1 VYELK
6 NVSRVYPK
14 GRGKV
19 TALKGVNLV
28 IQDGEF
34 LTVQGPTGHG
44 KTTLLLLLGAL
55 EKPTSGSVVFDGQDL
70 GALPESRLVDVRAR
84 NFGFVFQNYNLMP
97 TLTAAENVEAA
108 LVPLRISTAER
119 RSRSLAAL
127 DDVGLADRAGHF
139 PSELS
144 GGEQQRVAIAR
155 ALVKEPKVILAD
167 EPTGNLDEVTRAE
180 IVALMVKLWREH
192 GMSMVVV
199 THDTQVARQAPR
211 TALIN
216 KGALTLR
223 NNVRKAVQTQ
233 PSPGAASE
241 VGEG

>member
-1 VYELK
+1 MYELK
-6 NVSRVYPK
+6 KLSRVYPK

-19 TALKGVNLV
+19 TALKGVDLV

-44 KTTLLLLLGAL
+44 KTTLLLLLGGL
-55 EKPTSGSVVFDGQDL
+55 EKPTSGSVVFDGRNL
-70 GALPESRLVDVRAR
+70 GALPESQLVDVRAR

-108 LVPLRISTAER
+108 LVPLRISTPER
-119 RSRSLAAL
+119 RARSLAAL

-180 IVALMVKLWREH
+180 IVALMVKLWHER
-192 GMSMVVV
+192 GMTMVVV

-223 NNVRKAVQTQ
+223 DNLKKVARNRSVPDHATDV
-233 PSPGAASE
+233 E
-241 VGEG
+241 EE

>member
-1 VYELK
+1 
-6 NVSRVYPK
+6 
-14 GRGKV
+14 
-19 TALKGVNLV
+19 
-28 IQDGEF
+28 
-34 LTVQGPTGHG
+34 
-44 KTTLLLLLGAL
+44 
-55 EKPTSGSVVFDGQDL
+55 
-70 GALPESRLVDVRAR
+70 LVDVRAR

-233 PSPGAASE
+233 PIPDAASE

>member
-1 VYELK
+1 MYELK
-6 NVSRVYPK
+6 KLSRVYPK

-19 TALKGVNLV
+19 TALKDVNLV

-34 LTVQGPTGHG
+34 ITVQGPTGHG

-55 EKPTSGSVVFDGQDL
+55 DKPSSGSLVFDGQDL
-70 GALPESRLVDVRAR
+70 STLPESRLVDVRAQ

-108 LVPLRISTAER
+108 LVPLHMPTPQR
-119 RSRSLAAL
+119 RSRSVAAL
-127 DDVGLADRAGHF
+127 AEVGLADRLSHF
-139 PSELS
+139 PAELS

-180 IVALMVKLWREH
+180 IVALMERLWKER
-192 GMSMVVV
+192 GMTLVVV
-199 THDTQVARQAPR
+199 THDTQVARRAPR

-216 KGALTLR
+216 GGSLTLR
-223 NNVRKAVQTQ
+223 VNRKKVAQGRPAPPEAV
-233 PSPGAASE
+233 E
-241 VGEG
+241 VVES